1 MHEMAI
7 AEGILDVVLDVAQD
21 NPVKTVRVQAGV
33 LHAIVPES
41 LEFSFQLASQDT
53 PAADAKLSIRKVDAV
68 FQCGQCREVTSQ
80 AAPPFNC
87 PMCGSADLTFSAGDE
102 LLVEAIELVD
112 GTVVEQAMAAD
123 EELIHD
129 HLHEHMV
136 ADRGAMDHSEA
147 PRSSRVDATRQN

>member
-21 NPVKTVRVQAGV
+21 NPVKTVRVQAGI

-53 PAADAKLSIRKVDAV
+53 PAADAQLSIRKVDAV

-80 AAPPFNC
+80 ATPPFNC
-87 PMCGSADLTFSAGDE
+87 PLCGSSDVSFSAGDE
-102 LLVEAIELVD
+102 LLVEAIELID
-112 GTVVEQAMAAD
+112 GTMIQRPMSAD
-123 EELIHD
+123 KELIQG
-129 HLHEHMV
+129 HLHEHSVVDSGVM
-136 ADRGAMDHSEA
+136 DRRDVPKSA
-147 PRSSRVDATRQN
+147 